1 MPIGMIIYNYN
12 YENEAIYAY
21 MKDFTEE
28 ENVIGKSLDI
38 ISKNIIPKIK
48 SEETEE
54 DVENNKHEQ
63 KFMLK
68 IDEFEYVVYFDQQR
82 QLLYFF
88 DKTNELSLKRENYEE
103 QTVIAFI
110 YLDNYD
116 EISRNIIDNVKSKI
130 KDRKSVV

>member
-1 MPIGMIIYNYN
+1 
-12 YENEAIYAY
+12 
-21 MKDFTEE
+21 TEE

-88 DKTNELSLKRENYEE
+88 DKTNELRLKRENYEE
-103 QTVIAFI
+103 QKVIAFI
-110 YLDNYD
+110 YLDIYE
-116 EISRNIIDNVKSKI
+116 EIYRNITDKI
-130 KDRKSVV
+130 NIK

>member
-1 MPIGMIIYNYN
+1 
-12 YENEAIYAY
+12 
-21 MKDFTEE
+21 MKDITEE
-28 ENVIGKSLDI
+28 ENVISKSLDI

-110 YLDNYD
+110 YL
-116 EISRNIIDNVKSKI
+116 EIGRAHV
-130 KDRKSVV
+130 